1 MRFASLR
8 PVIHSSW
15 NSRIDLLHEWFI
27 LICTTKWYG
36 SLKTQKNTVTVT
48 AQHSATRI
56 TFVHM
61 TVIIIAVYCISG
73 WDIVQRIEPFI
84 NPEMCGYFSISS
96 IVFEPNWFSSMQNV
110 WIKAPYKRDTSVR
123 EKQRRQQQQQQQ
135 HFIRMKSHWIKWVR
149 LFYTLFYIYI
159 VMYEYVHFFCSFSLS
174 FAWLLPKK
182 IYIHT
187 QKKTSIKWTEYAN
200 KPNLT
205 LIKNKW
211 HQVHTDTHSFGLI
224 LILFLLLFSDSI
236 YLFIFR
242 RLFFQLRRFCLRDQ
256 DSRSVYIFFS
266 LGSISLSLSLTAF
279 HLFLLCRNKVVQ
291 VECTKT
297 NLIRFRIEFRTVF
310 GSNLKELK
318 RT

>member
-1 MRFASLR
+1 MINKYTGGWPDIFSAPAEWSMRFASLR

-48 AQHSATRI
+48 AQHSVTRI

-61 TVIIIAVYCISG
+61 TVIVIAVYCISG

-159 VMYEYVHFFCSFSLS
+159 V
-174 FAWLLPKK
+174 
-182 IYIHT
+182 
-187 QKKTSIKWTEYAN
+187 
-200 KPNLT
+200 
-205 LIKNKW
+205 
-211 HQVHTDTHSFGLI
+211 I
-224 LILFLLLFSDSI
+224 LCMST
-236 YLFIFR
+236 
-242 RLFFQLRRFCLRDQ
+242 C
-256 DSRSVYIFFS
+256 IFFV
-266 LGSISLSLSLTAF
+266 LSLCR
-279 HLFLLCRNKVVQ
+279 LLDFCRKKYIYTHKKKQ
-291 VECTKT
+291 V
-297 NLIRFRIEFRTVF
+297 
-310 GSNLKELK
+310 
-318 RT
+318 

>member
-159 VMYEYVHFFCSFSLS
+159 VILCMSTCIFFVLSLCR
-174 FAWLLPKK
+174 LLDFCRKK
-182 IYIHT
+182 YIYTH
-187 QKKTSIKWTEYAN
+187 KK
-200 KPNLT
+200 
-205 LIKNKW
+205 KNKYKINGIRKQTEFNIDQE
-211 HQVHTDTHSFGLI
+211 QVAPSTHRHTFIWSYFNFIFAAFFG
-224 LILFLLLFSDSI
+224 F
-236 YLFIFR
+236 YLFIYFSTS
-242 RLFFQLRRFCLRDQ
+242 FFFNCVAFVCEIKILVRFIYFFL
-256 DSRSVYIFFS
+256 SVQ
-266 LGSISLSLSLTAF
+266 SLSLSHCF
-279 HLFLLCRNKVVQ
+279 PFVPIVPK
-291 VECTKT
+291 
-297 NLIRFRIEFRTVF
+297 
-310 GSNLKELK
+310 
-318 RT
+318 